1 MAARKRRVFTAE
13 QKSEAVKLVKEL
25 GNLSQVARNLDLH
38 PNVLRNWVKQA
49 EIDAGRG
56 PKDALTS
63 EEKKVMQKLMRENKR
78 LRMERDFLKKATAF
92 FAKEDS
98 SNSSS

>member
-1 MAARKRRVFTAE
+1 MSKRKRRVFTAE

-49 EIDAGRG
+49 EKPTLVLPIQHL
-56 PKDALTS
+56 P
-63 EEKKVMQKLMRENKR
+63 VHQH
-78 LRMERDFLKKATAF
+78 
-92 FAKEDS
+92 
-98 SNSSS
+98 SN